1 MSTFEERKKG
11 YEAKYIKDQESEFK
25 IRANRN
31 RLVGLWAAEKINT
44 KNIDDYVKEVRL
56 ADLEK
61 PGDDDIVDKL
71 IKDFDDLNLN
81 IAREE
86 ILKKIEECYEL
97 AIGEYIKE
105 TKV

>member
-1 MSTFEERKKG
+1 M
-11 YEAKYIKDQESEFK
+11 
-25 IRANRN
+25 
-31 RLVGLWAAEKINT
+31 WAAEKINT